1 MEKLNPTLT
10 SISFSGALCWD
21 ANQSPTSEV
30 NAKNALDIRDSPNY
44 TSMRPFGKE
53 TQKQIR
59 AGLGPKRTIS
69 Y

>member
-1 MEKLNPTLT
+1 MYKVTIPNR
-10 SISFSGALCWD
+10 CWD

-30 NAKNALDIRDSPNY
+30 NAKNALDIRDPPNY